1 MTWQPQPMATA
12 PLDRPFLGKV
22 GDDWLRMLWHP
33 EFEAFVS
40 SWREMVMA
48 PGYLIDGKPRKL
60 HSPEIHEPEAWTEIP
75 APPAERTS

>member
-1 MTWQPQPMATA
+1 MTWQPQPMDTA
-12 PLDRPFLGKV
+12 PRDRPFLGKV

-60 HSPEIHEPEAWTEIP
+60 HSPEIHEPEAWTELP
-75 APPAERTS
+75 APPAAEE